1 MTFCEVSKKEKLMKL
16 SISLLI
22 LTGLSLGQNTVNRGQ
37 ESNAKMQLMPGTI
50 FQAELTKSIDARKV
64 KIGDEVIA
72 KTVEG
77 FLSGKNGVVV
87 PKGSEVLAHITAVS
101 LHQGESASTLGIAF
115 DKITL
120 KNGIAVTLKA
130 TIQAIGAP
138 ELNPAL
144 TTTGPAIGG
153 VVSPPGDVGNSE
165 GMPVPGSTAPGVPAP
180 QAPQAGWGTP
190 NGDVPT
196 PKAQG
201 MARIPGVSLSP
212 QQGEVST
219 INSTKHDVKLD
230 SGTQMVLR
238 VLP

>member
-64 KIGDEVIA
+64 KIGDQVIA

-115 DKITL
+115 DKIVL
-120 KNGIAVTLKA
+120 KNGTEVTLKA

-144 TTTGPAIGG
+144 TTTSPAIGG
-153 VVSPPGDVGNSE
+153 VVSPPGDVGIVKGCQCRVE
-165 GMPVPGSTAPGVPAP
+165 RRPGFQPRKRPR
-180 QAPQAGWGTP
+180 QAGALLTGTYRP
-190 NGDVPT
+190 PR
-196 PKAQG
+196 PKAWQEFPEY
-201 MARIPGVSLSP
+201 R
-212 QQGEVST
+212 
-219 INSTKHDVKLD
+219 
-230 SGTQMVLR
+230 
-238 VLP
+238 

>member
-1 MTFCEVSKKEKLMKL
+1 MKFI
-16 SISLLI
+16 ISLLM
-22 LTGLSLGQNTVNRGQ
+22 LTGLSLGQNPANRGS

-50 FQAELTKSIDARKV
+50 FQAELTKSIDARKA

-77 FLSGKNGVVV
+77 FISGKNGWVV
-87 PKGSEVLAHITAVS
+87 PKGSELLAHITAVS

-115 DKITL
+115 DKIVL
-120 KNGIAVTLKA
+120 KNGTEVTLKA

-144 TTTGPAIGG
+144 TTTSPAIGG
-153 VVSPPGDVGNSE
+153 VVSPPGDVGNSG

-180 QAPQAGWGTP
+180 QAPPAGWGTA
-190 NGDVPT
+190 NGDVRT
-196 PKAQG
+196 PKTQG

-212 QQGEVST
+212 KQGEVST
-219 INSTKHDVKLD
+219 INSTKHDVKLE
-230 SGTQMVLR
+230 SGTQIVLR
-238 VLP
+238 ILP